1 MSAAE
6 NKKLVQ
12 QIFDQLAKGNA
23 RPFVDSMAED
33 FKWTIAGS
41 TQWSRTYEGK
51 HAVVKELFGELQARL
66 TPPIITA
73 AHNFIA
79 DEDCVAVEARG
90 SNTTKDGRPYN
101 NHYCFVFRLAG
112 GKLRQVTEY
121 MDTHL
126 AITALGNP
134 TS

>member
-6 NKKLVQ
+6 NKKLMQ
-12 QIFDQLAKGNA
+12 QIFAELAKGNA
-23 RPFVDSMAED
+23 RPFVDSMADD
-33 FKWTIAGS
+33 FKWTIAGA

-51 HAVVKELFGELQARL
+51 HAVIKELFGELQVRL

-73 AHNFIA
+73 ACNFIA

-90 SNTTKDGRPYN
+90 SNTTKEGRPYN
-101 NHYCFVFRLAG
+101 NSYCFVFRLAG

-121 MDTHL
+121 MDTQL
-126 AITALGNP
+126 ATTALGAP
-134 TS
+134 T